1 MSRDRKRPPKGPA
14 GGVEHL
20 SGTHSVTE
28 ALAAGRRRLHRLYVS
43 GAGSDAR
50 CSEAVNRAEALGVP
64 VVRVGD
70 EALVQM
76 ANTRHHQGLC
86 LQTDPL
92 PTLDLGQFM
101 ALMEAASSPPLVL
114 MLDQITDPQNFGALL
129 RTALCTGVAAVVIA
143 KDRSAGL
150 SASVSRV
157 SAGAMEHLPV
167 ARVPNLSEA
176 IRRLKDNGVWVA
188 GLDRDQG
195 SDIFD
200 TSLPSPMALVV
211 GSEGRGIRP
220 LLKSRCDFLLAIP
233 QQGQL
238 DSLNASVAGAVAM
251 YEIYRRRRTGS

>member
-1 MSRDRKRPPKGPA
+1 MSRGRKRPLKMPG

-28 ALAAGRRRLHRLYVS
+28 ALAAGRRRIHRLYVS
-43 GAGSDAR
+43 NAGSDAR
-50 CSEAVNRAEALGVP
+50 SREAVSRAEALGVP
-64 VVRVGD
+64 VEIVGD
-70 EALVQM
+70 EILVEM
-76 ANTRHHQGLC
+76 AANRRHQGLC
-86 LQTDPL
+86 LQAEPL
-92 PTLDLGQFM
+92 PTLDAGQLA
-101 ALMEAASSPPLVL
+101 ALLKAASNPPLVL
-114 MLDQITDPQNFGALL
+114 MLDQITDPHNLGALL

-157 SAGAMEHLPV
+157 SAGAMEHVAV

-176 IRRLKDNGVWVA
+176 IRRLKACDVWVA

-200 TSLPSPMALVV
+200 TPLPSPLALVV

-220 LLKSRCDFLLAIP
+220 LLKSRCDLLLAIP
-233 QQGQL
+233 QQGHL
-238 DSLNASVAGAVAM
+238 NSLNASVAGAVAM
-251 YEIYRRRRTGS
+251 YEIYRRRRATQ